1 MENKNQPKVLIV
13 GESSE
18 AKTAL
23 INEASTSLHLITK
36 EAFIDLRK
44 QLEQEE
50 VVFSYSRPKEV
61 DINFATPYSTKEFV
75 CKGKHQYREVRE
87 QEGVVINTKWVCQC
101 GRSL

>member
-1 MENKNQPKVLIV
+1 MENKIQPKVLIV
-13 GESSE
+13 GEPSE
-18 AKTAL
+18 GKIAL
-23 INEASTSLHLITK
+23 IGKSASTLHFIAK
-36 EAFIDLRK
+36 EEFIDFRK

-50 VVFSYSRPKEV
+50 AVYTLSRPKEV

-87 QEGVVINTKWVCQC
+87 QKDGVINTKWVCQC